1 MTTILDETTL
11 ALYQD
16 VAQNPKVPMTLR
28 VGVAGPRYLSSDDI
42 NTATQALSNVSTA
55 IAKTL
60 KGYINESP
68 IAKAFYD
75 VANHTQ
81 PTLRFISSLAIGA
94 DRLSMS
100 PAVSDSLKNTVKC
113 EYAGILPFLL
123 EQCEMG
129 FSDEQRNTEQKK
141 NDWQELNLLVNQ
153 IKQQDKV
160 RLIELDGD
168 INTPESRDQA
178 HYRCAEYLVENID
191 LLIVVTKDKTAI
203 GPAHHRSGTATTIQL
218 TKEAGRPVI
227 EIVLGQDNQAPVIQL
242 HQAKRFGRDE
252 KTETYSEQ
260 NLERMLS
267 RLILFGSIFNLN
279 ESKVADDTTPLAAQ
293 EDQEDQENQEKQLD
307 LIASG
312 LTAHI
317 SDKSKLTTS
326 NTNECK
332 PDFDYQGPIKSDFTW
347 NDLLRGF
354 NAFKWFT
361 NFISNN
367 KQISNDKD
375 KMQKLDECEEH
386 KKDPSPSN
394 AKEAH
399 TWFSYFLRADSLA
412 IRYASIHRSTYLL
425 IYLSAATALI
435 TAASAMNF
443 QSDKPLVSILI
454 VLESAILAFIFFLY
468 KQDHHN
474 HNKWL
479 QNRCLAEAIRPNI
492 YLSQFGRC
500 FSFFTNRS
508 SDEFMHREVMGHN
521 QSGAQWVCI
530 QAELVN
536 RHIGFG
542 HCTYSQDS
550 VKRSTL
556 FLKSKWL
563 EGQIAYHSSNAASM
577 QSIGKRFTTIT
588 HVLFWLT
595 VGALAIKALLFFTGN
610 KGLDGNGEVE
620 IAWLNNLYMFSTLG
634 TAVFPILGTAIFA
647 IRNHSEFDI
656 SSQRSLTMRA
666 FFKSIRNAIYL
677 KQGKPSQM
685 LDKELNRLTEVS
697 AKEVSDWLEIYEVK
711 ESEPG

>member
-1 MTTILDETTL
+1 MTTILDDTTL

-16 VAQNPKVPMTLR
+16 IAQNPKVPMTLR

-42 NTATQALSNVSTA
+42 NTATQALSNISTA

-75 VANHTQ
+75 VANYTQ
-81 PTLRFISSLAIGA
+81 PTLRFTSSLAIGA

-100 PAVSDSLKNTVKC
+100 SEVSDSLKNTANC

-129 FSDEQRNTEQKK
+129 FSDEQRSTEQKQ
-141 NDWQELNLLVNQ
+141 NDWQELNSLANQ
-153 IKQQDKV
+153 IKQQDKA

-168 INTPESRDQA
+168 ISTPESRDQA

-191 LLIVVTKDKTAI
+191 LLIVITKDKTAI
-203 GPAHHRSGTATTIQL
+203 APLHHKAGTATTMQL
-218 TKEAGRPVI
+218 AHDAGRPVI
-227 EIVLGQDNQAPVIQL
+227 EMVLRQDNQSPEIRL

-252 KTETYSEQ
+252 APEKNTDE

-267 RLILFGSIFNLN
+267 RIVLFGSLFKLD
-279 ESKVADDTTPLAAQ
+279 ESRESSNTNAPASITDKQ
-293 EDQEDQENQEKQLD
+293 KQLT
-307 LIASG
+307 LISAG
-312 LTAHI
+312 LQTHI
-317 SDKSKLTTS
+317 SDKSKLTVT
-326 NTNECK
+326 NTKSAEV
-332 PDFDYQGPIKSDFTW
+332 DFDYQGPIRSEFSITDR
-347 NDLLRGF
+347 LRGGRF
-354 NAFKWFT
+354 FKSFT
-361 NFISNN
+361 SLMSNK
-367 KQISNDKD
+367 KQISDNKEE
-375 KMQKLDECEEH
+375 MQKLDECEDF
-386 KKDPSPSN
+386 KSDSSANN

-425 IYLSAATALI
+425 IYLFAAAALI

-443 QSDKPLVSILI
+443 QNSKGLVSVLI
-454 VLESAILAFIFFLY
+454 GIESVILALIFILY

-474 HNKWL
+474 HHRWL

-542 HCTYSQDS
+542 HCRYSQDAI
-550 VKRSTL
+550 KQSTQ

-563 EGQIAYHSSNAASM
+563 EGQIAYHRSNAASM

-595 VGALAIKALLFFTGN
+595 VGALAIKAILFITGN
-610 KGLDGNGEVE
+610 KGLDANDEVA
-620 IAWLNNLYMFSTLG
+620 ITWLNNLYMFSTLG

-666 FFKSIRNAIYL
+666 FFKSIRNAIFV
-677 KQGKPSQM
+677 KQGKPSQL